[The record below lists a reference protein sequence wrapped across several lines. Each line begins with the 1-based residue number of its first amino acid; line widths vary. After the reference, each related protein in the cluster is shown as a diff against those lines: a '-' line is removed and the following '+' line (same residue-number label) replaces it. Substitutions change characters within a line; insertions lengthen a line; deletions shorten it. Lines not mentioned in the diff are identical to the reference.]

1 MKEVDL
7 IIIEIGE
14 KLRNIREEK
23 GFSQKEV
30 AELMGV
36 AQTQYGRLENGKTVP
51 TIATLTKAAKALKV
65 NLEDIIPQK
74 KILKGKG
81 DVKGKSFQDLSI
93 LDHLSDKEK
102 DFVLQLLDLIVA
114 RLNTTT
120 EKNLVPK

>member
-7 IIIEIGE
+7 IITEIGE
-14 KLRNIREEK
+14 NLRIIREQK
-23 GFSQKEV
+23 GLSQKDV
-30 AELMGV
+30 SELMGV

-74 KILKGKG
+74 KILKGKS
-81 DVKGKSFQDLSI
+81 DAKGRSFQDFSI

-102 DFVLQLLDLIVA
+102 DFVLQLLDLIVS
-114 RLNTTT
+114 RLNSSD
-120 EKNLVPK
+120 KSLVPK